1 MNYINGHSH
10 SYTTKT
16 AFTYMYTCIQLH
28 VCAHIPPASYADT
41 DVEKCIARSDNEGWA
56 LICAGGEAEIGK

>member
-1 MNYINGHSH
+1 MDIHTLTPLKLHSH
-10 SYTTKT
+10 TCTHAYNY
-16 AFTYMYTCIQLH
+16 TYMHC
-28 VCAHIPPASYADT
+28 ASYADT